1 MNNTAEILQLNAT
14 SNVAEPNNNY
24 AISMNSK
31 IFENNELLI
40 DRSADQI
47 KPLFL
52 KSNHPIDYLILE
64 IGGLAILKFPLKFC
78 NRLFST
84 INMENGYMYTIPW
97 NKFNMEFIPVIS
109 LQFQIIKF
117 IIISSNLC
125 QAELYIQS
133 KFISNDSRMRL
144 VSENLTLQL
153 RQYQEENI
161 ILNQNDNNST
171 NLNFHGNVTGI
182 FIDNV
187 NINEITNF
195 KLKLENYERINY
207 NNIQLQVFTKEIDNN
222 CFYIPFND
230 LEFSNNL
237 FYNNSESSSID
248 FSIIQNI
255 SIEIKSDI
263 EQDIKIR
270 TFSHNILRISSGLSG
285 LENLSINQ
293 TMNNCFRQFIT
304 TNYISSE
311 NIEQNKTID
320 GDTFCPITHQE
331 IKKEDKYMKCD
342 KCHKN
347 FIEHALKTWLIEN
360 RTCPMCRNTWTSNII
375 FINKEE

>member
-1 MNNTAEILQLNAT
+1 MNNAAQILQLNAT
-14 SNVAEPNNNY
+14 SNTAEPNNNY

-31 IFENNELLI
+31 QFENNELLI
-40 DRSADQI
+40 DRSVDQI

-64 IGGLAILKFPLKFC
+64 IGELAILKFPLKFC

-109 LQFQIIKF
+109 LQFQRIKF
-117 IIISSNLC
+117 IIISSHLC

-144 VSENLTLQL
+144 ISENLNLQI
-153 RQYQEENI
+153 RQYQEQNI
-161 ILNQNDNNST
+161 ILNQNDNNLT
-171 NLNFHGNVTGI
+171 NLNLHGNVTGI

-187 NINEITNF
+187 NINEITNI

-207 NNIQLQVFTKEIDNN
+207 NIIQLQLFTKEIDNN

-230 LEFSNNL
+230 LDFSNNL
-237 FYNNSESSSID
+237 FYDNSVSSSID
-248 FSIIQNI
+248 FSRINNI
-255 SIEIKSDI
+255 SIEIRSNI
-263 EQDIKIR
+263 EQDIKIK
-270 TFSHNILRISSGLSG
+270 TFSHNILRISGGLSG

-293 TMNNCFRQFIT
+293 TMNNNFRQFIT

-331 IKKEDKYMKCD
+331 IKQEDKYMKCN

-347 FIEHALKTWLIEN
+347 FIENALKIWLIEN
-360 RTCPMCRNTWTSNII
+360 RTCPMCRQTWTSKFIYTNI
-375 FINKEE
+375 K